1 MIDDEIIDKLVPSEK
16 PPESSEVLPETEL
29 SEPQRRMALWTTYV
43 ISKLREHL
51 NENDV
56 LREELDHTSY
66 VGIGISRGS
75 TRTEAASSGFEQF
88 AGYQFAVHL
97 LQSTVQ
103 MEDFDGEGSFRDTS
117 FQITGTSFSIP
128 ILRSEILQM
137 RNGGRTY
144 ASVAALVEHKGG
156 QCFLTAGHVVEGR
169 QIGDRM
175 RGMSWD
181 CCNLY
186 VKKTP
191 VGKIDAG
198 LLQTDCGSPCLPFV
212 GWSRRQMVETGH
224 RQTDRLTTSQP
235 VRAHLG
241 KSGSTPRCSIGMTV
255 YPDMNILNSA
265 ALAEFFIT
273 DYGQKGDSGS
283 LVCSDHDVGD
293 HSLRL
298 LGVYCGMTTVEHEDG
313 TRERWGHVLDIKDA
327 TRILRANV
335 EGGVFNV

>member
-1 MIDDEIIDKLVPSEK
+1 
-16 PPESSEVLPETEL
+16 
-29 SEPQRRMALWTTYV
+29 
-43 ISKLREHL
+43 
-51 NENDV
+51 
-56 LREELDHTSY
+56 
-66 VGIGISRGS
+66 
-75 TRTEAASSGFEQF
+75 
-88 AGYQFAVHL
+88 
-97 LQSTVQ
+97 
-103 MEDFDGEGSFRDTS
+103 
-117 FQITGTSFSIP
+117 
-128 ILRSEILQM
+128 M
-137 RNGGRTY
+137 RNGGRTF
-144 ASVAALVEHKGG
+144 ASIAALVEHKGDR
-156 QCFLTAGHVVEGR
+156 CFLTAGHVVEGR
-169 QIGDRM
+169 QIGDRL

-186 VKKTP
+186 VRKTP
-191 VGKIDAG
+191 VGRIDAG
-198 LLQTDCGSPCLPFV
+198 LLEADCGSPCLTF
-212 GWSRRQMVETGH
+212 SRGQVVETSH
-224 RQTDRLTTSQP
+224 QQTDRLTTSQP

-241 KSGSTPRCSIGMTV
+241 KSRSTPRCSISMTV
-255 YPDMNILNSA
+255 YPDKSILNSA